1 MLLKYKNSF
10 FKNGIIDSNSLKKA
24 TAELVSTWDVRPP
37 DINKALSDF
46 SGGNQQKFVVGR
58 ELWNNPDV
66 LLAAHPSRGVDLG
79 AQEKIHNTL
88 LAYSQNHKTVILISS
103 DLDEVLFLSD
113 RFIILNKN
121 KIYGP
126 FIKDQLSEKE
136 IGVYMAGLQ

>member
-1 MLLKYKNSF
+1 M
-10 FKNGIIDSNSLKKA
+10 
-24 TAELVSTWDVRPP
+24 
-37 DINKALSDF
+37 
-46 SGGNQQKFVVGR
+46 GR